1 MIPRRLY
8 QHVQSH
14 NWFAVAIDFLIVVIG
29 VFVGIQVSNW
39 NAERI
44 EKRAA
49 RIYLERIREDID
61 ASARSVEN
69 MVSYYR
75 SVRQHALAALAAFD
89 MPLAELDQQF
99 LIDAYQASQIL
110 MRTVERSTYDEILS
124 AGAMNSIPDVEV
136 RRRIANY
143 YKNVDAIEELMR
155 YVPPYRENLRRYLP
169 YTVQSAIFERC
180 DDVASVD
187 SRGYASAT
195 LPERCDLGLPAQV
208 IAAGIAAIR
217 TPDLRLDLARRLADL
232 DTKLKNYQRLVD
244 RGAVLDQ
251 FLAEAEI

>member
-8 QHVQSH
+8 QHIQSH
-14 NWFAVAIDFLIVVIG
+14 NWFAVTVDFLIVVIG

-49 RIYLERIREDID
+49 RTYIERIREDID

-89 MPLAELDQQF
+89 RPQAELDQQF
-99 LIDAYQASQIL
+99 LVDAYQASQIL

-124 AGAMNSIPDVEV
+124 AGAMNSIPDVQV
-136 RRRIANY
+136 RRRLANY

-169 YTVQSAIFERC
+169 YAVQAAIFERC
-180 DDVASVD
+180 DDIASID
-187 SRGYASAT
+187 SGGYASAT
-195 LPERCDLGLPAQV
+195 LPGHCDLDLPTET
-208 IAAGIAAIR
+208 IATGIAAIR
-217 TPDLRLDLARRLADL
+217 TPDLKLDLARRLSDL

-244 RGAVLDQ
+244 RGAALDQ
-251 FLAEAEI
+251 FLAEAQI